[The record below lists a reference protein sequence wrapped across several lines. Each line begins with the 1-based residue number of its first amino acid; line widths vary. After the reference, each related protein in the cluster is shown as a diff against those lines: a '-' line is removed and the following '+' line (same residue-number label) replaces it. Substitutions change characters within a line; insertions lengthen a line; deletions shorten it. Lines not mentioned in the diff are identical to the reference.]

1 MQIIE
6 RIERV
11 GPDGTLSVTIPVGSD
26 AANQN
31 VKITI
36 EPLEPSTRR
45 PPTPEEWQ
53 QFIRETAGSIPDP
66 TFRRWLEGDF
76 EQRETFR

>member
-1 MQIIE
+1 MKTIE

-11 GPDGTLSVTIPVGSD
+11 GSDGTLSVTIPVGSD
-26 AANQN
+26 AANQE

-36 EPLEPSTRR
+36 EPLESCARR
-45 PPTPEEWQ
+45 PSTPEEWQ

-66 TFRRWLEGDF
+66 TFRRWPEGDY